1 MVIRTR
7 QEPGL
12 EVYGDG
18 EHIIAMDQ
26 MQLELLAAFLGMVKL
41 GHRPYQQ
48 AAMRLLDAIE
58 EITDDV
64 DFCSYALAEIEPVLE
79 VHDPNTFDI
88 IAQYDADHVIEI
100 IV

>member
-7 QEPGL
+7 DLPGPDI
-12 EVYGDG
+12 YGDG

-41 GHRPYQQ
+41 GQRPYQE
-48 AAMRLLDAIE
+48 AAMRLLETIE

-64 DFCSYALAEIEPVLE
+64 DFCSYALGEIEPILE
-79 VHDPNTFDI
+79 IHDPDTFDI
-88 IAQYDADHVIEI
+88 TAQYGPEHIIEF